1 MKEEEQEEEEE
12 RKGDYEANSL
22 ITFSLI
28 NLCGGIRDSLNAN
41 VQ

>member
-1 MKEEEQEEEEE
+1 MGE
-12 RKGDYEANSL
+12 GDYEANSL
-22 ITFSLI
+22 ITSSLI